1 MVHPQLPMETEKKKR
16 ILILSF
22 SNKTLERL
30 FLEQNRLDGSHSCRW
45 QPGKNEY
52 TNFGFFE
59 HNFRTIIF
67 RTKSLKSHLRDGIAD
82 IP

>member
-30 FLEQNRLDGSHSCRW
+30 FLEQNRLDGS
-45 QPGKNEY
+45 Y
-52 TNFGFFE
+52 TVADGNLEKKTTGILGFSNISFE
-59 HNFRTIIF
+59 RLFLEQNH
-67 RTKSLKSHLRDGIAD
+67 
-82 IP
+82 